1 MAVSVQYFIR
11 SGIGG
16 SVLINGSTTPPTAI
30 QASQVYMQK
39 ALIIMSADTDVQA
52 LFTHNWGLDASAPTY
67 LEPEVFIVAQLT
79 GATVTFMPAF
89 TFDLT
94 STNVIKVNKLSQA
107 STNGTY
113 ICYIRKPH
121 STGQ

>member
-11 SGIGG
+11 GANGL
-16 SVLINGSTTPPTAI
+16 LINGSTTPPTNI
-30 QASQVYMQK
+30 QAQSTQK
-39 ALIIMSADTDVQA
+39 QTALVIMSADTDLQA

-67 LEPEVFIVAQLT
+67 LEPEIMVAAQLC
-79 GATVTFMPAF
+79 GASTTFMPAF

-94 STNVIKVNKLSQA
+94 NTNVVKINKLSQA

-113 ICYIRKPH
+113 IVTLRRPQ
-121 STGQ
+121 SAGQ